1 MVIYSW
7 VYRYSLSTSYMSL
20 RPSYVVWLYV
30 SFSGF
35 LSFFGYLNGDRTP
48 YLLYVIIY
56 FIIFIV
62 SYAAVYFIKSLE
74 DKVEIKSISLML
86 FVILYSFFMRPVLSL
101 ISSFLF
107 VHIAFFT
114 VKPKSKTDIDKSISN
129 FFFSN
134 LPKQNIFILIAYL
147 FLSVMFLYFEK
158 IKFLWI

>member
-1 MVIYSW
+1 MSPGTRLIHLNESKAILRCLVICF
-7 VYRYSLSTSYMSL
+7 
-20 RPSYVVWLYV
+20 
-30 SFSGF
+30 FSDF

-48 YLLYVIIY
+48 YLLCVIIC

-62 SYAAVYFIKSLE
+62 SYDAVYFIKSLE
-74 DKVEIKSISLML
+74 DKVEIKSISLIL

-114 VKPKSKTDIDKSISN
+114 AKLTSKPDIDKSISN

-134 LPKQNIFILIAYL
+134 LPKQNIFILITYL